1 MIVEQFARRFGR
13 IDSPE
18 RGKNYL
24 CRALSLGRSP
34 CLLSIGVGTGL
45 AWSAPMEKY
54 LESEESHIARMTEE
68 EFSWTSSLL
77 AIGAM
82 VGALPT
88 GALANALGRKRVLL
102 MLTLPF
108 LLSWGLILV
117 ANAAWMLNAAR
128 VIVGV
133 AIGSACVLVPTYLS
147 EIAEDEVR
155 GTLGALFQFFLT
167 VGIVYGFCLGAYLDY
182 YGLAVGCAVVE
193 ILFVSTFVMMPE
205 SPAWLVSKGQ
215 KSEAMKALQRL
226 RGDRY
231 DVRAELSQLQKEAEE
246 KGNRRSSVFD
256 LVRLEVPRKALVICL
271 FGMIFQQLSGINAV
285 IFYAEGIFK
294 AAGSKI
300 DPKLSMIL
308 VSSVQASV
316 NQAFNSTVKITDLF
330 TVKANFKA
338 LLFTC
343 AGVSFQQFTG
353 INVVLFYTQNIF
365 EETGTNIDPA
375 ICAIITGVVQLGA
388 SCVTPVVV
396 DRLGRRP
403 LLIVSGAG
411 TALATG
417 ALGVFFFMKDELHS
431 DVSQLS
437 WLPIASIIL
446 FMCTYCIGWG
456 PLPWGIMGE
465 LFSADVKAKASSI
478 TVLVCWAEAFVI
490 TKYFSNI
497 AQSAGFYTGF
507 WIFTAFCVL
516 SVLFTLF
523 LLPETKGKS
532 LQQIQDELNG
542 VKSSAKKRDSR
553 QSSTNERF

>member
-1 MIVEQFARRFGR
+1 MEAQGMLSGEPARQRK
-13 IDSPE
+13 
-18 RGKNYL
+18 GKKLWQYL
-24 CRALSLGRSP
+24 AAASA

-54 LESEESHIARMTEE
+54 LESEESHVARMTEE

-88 GALANALGRKRVLL
+88 GALANRLGRKRVLL
-102 MLTLPF
+102 GLALPF

-128 VIVGV
+128 LIVGA

-193 ILFVSTFVMMPE
+193 ILFVATFVAMPE
-205 SPAWLVSKGQ
+205 SPAWLVSRGQ

-256 LVRLEVPRKALVICL
+256 LVRLSVPRKALVICL

-308 VSSVQASV
+308 VSSVQCGMALVAAGIVEKAGRKLMLIFSAAVMSCSLTAIGVYFKLKDEEIDVSTLGWLPLASLV
-316 NQAFNSTVKITDLF
+316 IFMIAFSLGMGPIPWML
-330 TVKANFKA
+330 
-338 LLFTC
+338 
-343 AGVSFQQFTG
+343 TG
-353 INVVLFYTQNIF
+353 EMFDVEMKGNASSLAVMLNWFLVFLVTKTF
-365 EETGTNIDPA
+365 PA
-375 ICAIITGVVQLGA
+375 MAE
-388 SCVTPVVV
+388 
-396 DRLGRRP
+396 
-403 LLIVSGAG
+403 
-411 TALATG
+411 
-417 ALGVFFFMKDELHS
+417 ALGKGGAFWFFAAVMAFAAIYSH
-431 DVSQLS
+431 V
-437 WLPIASIIL
+437 
-446 FMCTYCIGWG
+446 C
-456 PLPWGIMGE
+456 
-465 LFSADVKAKASSI
+465 
-478 TVLVCWAEAFVI
+478 LV
-490 TKYFSNI
+490 
-497 AQSAGFYTGF
+497 
-507 WIFTAFCVL
+507 
-516 SVLFTLF
+516 
-523 LLPETKGKS
+523 ETKGKS
-532 LQQIQDELNG
+532 IQEVQDALAG
-542 VKSSAKKRDSR
+542 KKPSPIV
-553 QSSTNERF
+553 EKF